1 MYPFIY
7 PGVEFHVGIRRR
19 MLGRCLGKSSQR
31 DDLFT
36 GGMTNTVKTIKILR
50 IRTLAEKLTPPLKKV
65 N

>member
-1 MYPFIY
+1 
-7 PGVEFHVGIRRR
+7 